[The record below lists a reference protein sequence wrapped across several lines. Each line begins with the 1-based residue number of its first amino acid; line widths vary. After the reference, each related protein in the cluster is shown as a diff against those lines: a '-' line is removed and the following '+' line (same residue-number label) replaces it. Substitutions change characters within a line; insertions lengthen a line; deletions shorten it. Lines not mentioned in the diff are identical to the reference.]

1 MNSSAITECLSAN
14 PYLCTSDTFSPRPN
28 LVLEHVQLAN
38 KFVQGGILAFSMAIS
53 LVMGAA
59 LGLLHVPFRAERSA
73 VSHFVSATTPATRSW
88 KAVHLLS
95 VNCPC
100 SQAVSAHLLQRG
112 PFPSVGEYVVLA
124 GRNDAL
130 AQRLTQAGF
139 HVQSRSAEE
148 IASQFQVPG
157 APWFILVSP
166 AQKIF
171 YAGGYSADRNAGS
184 GYQDRQIWEE
194 ATAGSPRSA
203 LPVYG
208 CALSKLLQKK
218 TDPFGL
224 KYKN

>member
-1 MNSSAITECLSAN
+1 M
-14 PYLCTSDTFSPRPN
+14 
-28 LVLEHVQLAN
+28 
-38 KFVQGGILAFSMAIS
+38 QGGILGFSLAVS

-59 LGLLHVPFRAERSA
+59 LGLLHVPFHAQPSA
-73 VSHFVSATTPATRSW
+73 ISRFVAVTTPATQSW

-100 SQAVSAHLLQRG
+100 SRAVSAHLLQRG
-112 PFPSVGEYVVLA
+112 PFPSVDEYIILA
-124 GRNDAL
+124 GRNNAL
-130 AQRLTQAGF
+130 AKSLTQAGF

-166 AQKIF
+166 TQEIS
-171 YAGGYSADRNAGS
+171 YAGGYSADRNARN
-184 GYQDRQIWEE
+184 GYQDRQIWQE
-194 ATAGSPRSA
+194 AATGSPRSA

-224 KYKN
+224 KYNN

>member
-1 MNSSAITECLSAN
+1 MYQR
-14 PYLCTSDTFSPRPN
+14 YLFFTGPTYFSG
-28 LVLEHVQLAN
+28 HVKLAN

-53 LVMGAA
+53 LVVGAV
-59 LGLLHVPFRAERSA
+59 LGLLHVPFRAEQSA
-73 VSHFVSATTPATRSW
+73 VSHFVSATTPITQSW

-95 VNCPC
+95 VNCRC

-112 PFPSVGEYVVLA
+112 PLPGVGEYVILA
-124 GRNDAL
+124 GKNAAL

-139 HVQSRSAEE
+139 HVQSRSSEE
-148 IASQFQVPG
+148 IAGQFQVPG

-166 AQKIF
+166 AQTIS
-171 YAGGYSADRNAGS
+171 YAGGYAADRNARN
-184 GYQDRQIWEE
+184 GYQDRQIWQE
-194 ATAGSPRSA
+194 AAAGFPRSA